1 MNSLPLPSPVAPS
14 LDWNLIRAFL
24 AVVENGSLTGAARV
38 LAASQPT
45 LSRQID
51 ELEQRVGAALFERVA
66 RGLRLTQ
73 AGESL
78 VEPARGMQKAAQA
91 LSLTALGQTQQL
103 AGTVRLTASEMT
115 SAYLLPGILA
125 GLRQSQ
131 PEIQIELVASN
142 RIENLLERQ
151 ADIAIRHAR
160 PGQSGLI
167 ARRIGVLGMGAY
179 AHADYL
185 ARVGGKVDL
194 KRPQDYDWIGYDSA
208 DMLMRGFRKAGIPV
222 NREFFSFRCDNHI
235 VDWQAALAGVGIGF
249 APSATA
255 KRWPEMR
262 SVLPKK
268 MVGTMPVW
276 LTVHRELRGSL
287 RIQRVFDAL
296 AEGLERLVD

>member
-1 MNSLPLPSPVAPS
+1 MNRLATPSSTAKS
-14 LDWNLIRAFL
+14 FDWNLIRAFL
-24 AVVENGSLTGAARV
+24 AVVESGSLTGAANI

-45 LSRQID
+45 LSRQIG
-51 ELEQRVGAALFERVA
+51 ELERRVGAALFERVA

-73 AGESL
+73 AGEAL
-78 VEPARGMQKAAQA
+78 VEPARRMQVAAQA

-115 SAYLLPGILA
+115 SAYFLPDILA
-125 GLRQSQ
+125 GLRQAQ

-160 PGQSGLI
+160 PSQGGLI
-167 ARRIGVLGMGAY
+167 ARRIGELKMGAF

-194 KRPQDYDWIGYDSA
+194 KHLGAYDWIGYDST
-208 DMLMRGFRKAGIPV
+208 DLLLRGFRKAGIPV
-222 NREFFSFRCDNHI
+222 NREFFGFRCDNHI

-249 APSATA
+249 APYAIA
-255 KRWPEMR
+255 GRWPEMR
-262 SVLPKK
+262 PVLPKK
-268 MVGTMPVW
+268 MIAPMPVW

-296 AEGLERLVD
+296 AAGLLRLVD

>member
-1 MNSLPLPSPVAPS
+1 MNSLPTSSPTARS
-14 LDWNLIRAFL
+14 FDWNLIRAFL
-24 AVVENGSLTGAARV
+24 AVVESGSLTGAARI

-45 LSRQID
+45 LSRQIG

-66 RGLRLTQ
+66 RGLRLTP
-73 AGESL
+73 AGEAL
-78 VEPARGMQKAAQA
+78 VEPARRMQMAAQA
-91 LSLTALGQTQQL
+91 LSLAALGQSQQL

-115 SAYLLPGILA
+115 SAYLLPEILA
-125 GLRQSQ
+125 GLRQAQ

-160 PGQSGLI
+160 PSQAGLI
-167 ARRIGVLGMGAY
+167 ARRIGELSMGAY
-179 AHADYL
+179 AHAEYL
-185 ARVGGKVDL
+185 ARVGGKLDL
-194 KRPQDYDWIGYDSA
+194 KRLQDYDWIGYDST
-208 DMLMRGFRKAGIPV
+208 DLLLRGFRKAGIPV
-222 NREFFSFRCDNHI
+222 NREFFGFRCDNHI

-249 APSATA
+249 ASCATA

-296 AEGLERLVD
+296 AEGLLRLVD